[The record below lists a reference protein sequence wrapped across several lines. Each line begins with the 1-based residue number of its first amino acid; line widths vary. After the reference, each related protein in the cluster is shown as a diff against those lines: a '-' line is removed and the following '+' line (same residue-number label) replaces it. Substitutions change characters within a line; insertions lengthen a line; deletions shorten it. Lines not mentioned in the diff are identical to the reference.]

1 MNIMNSLLNKQMLT
15 GKFRAVSE
23 GKNGID
29 IKKFQ
34 ILMNQLQV
42 LDPSLIARAEL
53 NSPNIQAHLKTT
65 KKPFDTQD
73 INPR

>member
-1 MNIMNSLLNKQMLT
+1 MARMMNIMNSLLNKQMLT

-34 ILMNQLQV
+34 ILINQLQV
-42 LDPSLIARAEL
+42 LDPSLIARA
-53 NSPNIQAHLKTT
+53 
-65 KKPFDTQD
+65 
-73 INPR
+73 